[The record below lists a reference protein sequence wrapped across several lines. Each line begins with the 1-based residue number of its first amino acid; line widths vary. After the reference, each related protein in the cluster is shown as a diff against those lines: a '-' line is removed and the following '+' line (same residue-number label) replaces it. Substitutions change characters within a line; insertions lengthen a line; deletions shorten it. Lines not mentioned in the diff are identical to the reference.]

1 MLKELLKTLIRKPI
15 NDNFNATKAFSVAK
29 YGKEITGAQIYLNWI
44 KEIENEIKYQSYAR
58 SYSYIVDIPEDKE
71 KYLEDLIFL
80 FKSKGFSMNL
90 ISNDTLKDY
99 SGKSKFVLIT
109 WDKVS
114 LD

>member
-1 MLKELLKTLIRKPI
+1 MITLLRTILNKETKE
-15 NDNFNATKAFSVAK
+15 DFNAKKAFSVAK
-29 YGKEITGAQIYLNWI
+29 YGKEITGVQIYLNWV

-58 SYSYIVDIPEDKE
+58 SYSYIIDVPEDKE

-80 FKSKGFSMNL
+80 FKSKGFNMNL